1 MKACFCYTS
10 LFFAYF
16 CHALLYTMYDFEQ
29 AILPI
34 LKLHII
40 SVNGCSLIKE
50 INSLREEINTS
61 LSKGMF
67 LIKLRK
73 LIG

>member
-1 MKACFCYTS
+1 MLIFV
-10 LFFAYF
+10 
-16 CHALLYTMYDFEQ
+16 MYDFEQ
-29 AILPI
+29 VVLPI
-34 LKLHII
+34 SKLHII

>member
-1 MKACFCYTS
+1 MLYKAIFC
-10 LFFAYF
+10 LFFV
-16 CHALLYTMYDFEQ
+16 MYDFEQ
-29 AILPI
+29 VVLPI

-73 LIG
+73 

>member
-1 MKACFCYTS
+1 
-10 LFFAYF
+10 
-16 CHALLYTMYDFEQ
+16 MYDFEQ
-29 AILPI
+29 VILAI

-50 INSLREEINTS
+50 INSLRQEINTS

-67 LIKLRK
+67 LIQSRK